1 MCGCYVCSLLL
12 SHLHCSNVD
21 HSAVKLFED
30 FSKHAKHVD
39 AVERYS
45 GGREVKVKNP
55 AMCCVCVC
63 FMCCRVSQWVQEVVG
78 ELAGVSGGVRWQP
91 DPTGMVSK
99 GRIVLQQDVGSGK
112 TDT

>member
-30 FSKHAKHVD
+30 FIKHAKHVD

-55 AMCCVCVC
+55 AVCCVCV
-63 FMCCRVSQWVQEVVG
+63 FRVLQSVSVG
-78 ELAGVSGGVRWQP
+78 AGSGG
-91 DPTGMVSK
+91 
-99 GRIVLQQDVGSGK
+99 
-112 TDT
+112 

>member
-1 MCGCYVCSLLL
+1 MCSLLL

-30 FSKHAKHVD
+30 FIKHAKHVD

-55 AMCCVCVC
+55 AMCCVCV
-63 FMCCRVSQWVQEVVG
+63 FRIFVCCRVSQWVQEVVG

-112 TDT
+112 SDT